1 MATEVPQRPPVQ
13 FLLLLSEVRSLAGV
27 AVYAAETLRA
37 HWHAIGL
44 PAADVPDITGMV
56 VDDLPM
62 AQAAEHPH
70 MGPTTERE
78 MQVGMRCARRQI
90 DAMVPLLAGEQVDS
104 DFFTYLREPWEDC
117 PAGTVVLQRRTNF
130 ATQLFVL
137 TNVRIDPR
145 SVMLHVSAPQSR
157 AGQSDG
163 GQVVESRVSLG
174 GPPVTQSIAA
184 DLAKK
189 LAEQLAKNAF
199 KGVVSQLAGGV
210 IAGGLAGAIINGV
223 FDLLFPDKG
232 ESVFDTYFRGLQ
244 EIVRQE
250 LSASVISQIAGT
262 ITSLKDELEN
272 RYGPR
277 RLTSDL
283 SKPADR
289 KDLFKQLSSYES
301 AFYLGSGG
309 MLGTLQQ
316 EDYQLAG
323 FPVFLLGAGLHL
335 MILQEMANI
344 DPGNK
349 APDFNPLKSS
359 YGLPQVGTVAR
370 FAKKYADFADLVW
383 PKIQEKRRSHV
394 TYHTEAVPVFR
405 HFEHYGFYV
414 DDLIDDSKRGRTKF
428 VQENDKNGN
437 AHYTAGHSPEDVKKA
452 MNDYIAARVMEL
464 DKSLPEH
471 QAVVASW
478 RGLIDRPL
486 NLDIKG

>member
-1 MATEVPQRPPVQ
+1 VYATEK
-13 FLLLLSEVRSLAGV
+13 
-27 AVYAAETLRA
+27 LRA
-37 HWHAIGL
+37 QWQAVGL

-62 AQAAEHPH
+62 AQAAEHPQ
-70 MGPTTERE
+70 MAATTERE
-78 MQVGMRCARRQI
+78 LEVAMRCARRQI
-90 DAMVPLLAGEQVDS
+90 DAMVPLLAGEEVDT
-104 DFFTYLREPWEDC
+104 DFFTYLREAWEDC

-145 SVMLHVSAPQSR
+145 SAMLHLSAPQPE
-157 AGQSDG
+157 AGQSGED
-163 GQVVESRVSLG
+163 VVESRVLLG
-174 GPPVTQSIAA
+174 ASPVTQSIAA
-184 DLAKK
+184 ELAKK
-189 LAEQLAKNAF
+189 IAEQLAKNAF
-199 KGVVSQLAGGV
+199 KGAIGQLAGGV

-232 ESVFDTYFRGLQ
+232 ESVFDTYFKGLQ

-250 LSASVISQIAGT
+250 LSASVISQIGGT
-262 ITSLKDELEN
+262 ITSLRDELEN

-277 RLTSDL
+277 RLTCDL
-283 SKPADR
+283 STPADR
-289 KDLFKQLSSYES
+289 KDLFKQLSGYES

-323 FPVFLLGAGLHL
+323 FPVFLLGAGMHL

-349 APDFNPLKSS
+349 AADFNPLKSS
-359 YGLPQVGTVAR
+359 YGLPQIGTVAK
-370 FAKKYADFADLVW
+370 FAKKYADFADAVW

-394 TYHTEAVPVFR
+394 TYGTEAVPIFR

-414 DDLIDDSKRGRTKF
+414 DDLIDDSKRGRIKF

-437 AHYTAGHSPEDVKKA
+437 AHYTAGHSPDDVKKA
-452 MNDYIAARVMEL
+452 MNDYIAARVKEL